1 MIEAP
6 RNSARTSGLWAAV
19 AAAAMVAWVA
29 YRNVAED
36 ADGAQA
42 PYQAILD
49 ARSPDEQ
56 ALLAQLLTEAYAV
69 LRSAQFGDNLR
80 ALGDRYP
87 LIYAKTSNQQASPE
101 TLARITGL
109 EQAGA
114 RYTPVAVQIV
124 GDGDRRDPMREHASA
139 GEGQGYGRYSDM
151 VLGRAILEQFRT
163 GDIVN
168 RSCAINAAAHEYAHT
183 ITTTPIGFTIAFTD
197 TTGRQSRIQNRQ
209 HPGTP
214 VASYLIGAVAQCTW
228 LQQKGRIDR
237 SGVAACVETF
247 GVNAFNW
254 ERCGQFAGGQP
265 VAPRVDLARPAPAL

>member
-1 MIEAP
+1 MAP
-6 RNSARTSGLWAAV
+6 RSSLWTSGLWAAV
-19 AAAAMVAWVA
+19 AAAAMVAWIG

-36 ADGAQA
+36 RDAAQA

-56 ALLAQLLTEAYAV
+56 ALLERLLGEAYAV
-69 LRSAQFGDNLR
+69 LRSDAFTANLR
-80 ALGDRYP
+80 SLGERYP
-87 LIYAKTSNQQASPE
+87 TIYAKASEQAATPE
-101 TLARITGL
+101 TLARIVSL
-109 EQAGA
+109 EKSGA

-124 GDGDRRDPMREHASA
+124 GDGDRRDPLRQHASA

-151 VLGRAILEQFRT
+151 VLGRAIIEQFAT

-168 RSCAINAAAHEYAHT
+168 RSCAVNAAAHEYAHT
-183 ITTTPIGFTIAFTD
+183 IATTPIGFTIAFTD
-197 TTGRQSRIQNRQ
+197 TTGRQTRIADRQ

-237 SGVAACVETF
+237 SGLAACVEVF
-247 GVNAFNW
+247 GVSAFNW
-254 ERCGQFAGGQP
+254 KRCSQFADGQT
-265 VAPRVDLARPAPAL
+265 VSPRGDLAAPAPAL